1 MLMLMFWDVDPNI
14 SAFQVSSSFFS
25 KLLSTC
31 PRHAPASSSPSH
43 QDLGTFH
50 KKHCFKIINS
60 IIIIETMPTII
71 IIDFITISIINHLS
85 TISIP
90 TAIININ
97 ISIINKSSALSATSR
112 PSQWPQSPC
121 PPPPF
126 LGPPR
131 PRRCPP
137 RTEQNLM
144 FDIFILFDSCYP
156 QCIDILDVLDHN
168 MMKKT

>member
-1 MLMLMFWDVDPNI
+1 MLMFWDVDPNI

-90 TAIININ
+90 TAIINI
-97 ISIINKSSALSATSR
+97 SIINTR
-112 PSQWPQSPC
+112 PKPAYGRQGLAGLWGQDTDQGGT
-121 PPPPF
+121 F
-126 LGPPR
+126 W
-131 PRRCPP
+131 
-137 RTEQNLM
+137 
-144 FDIFILFDSCYP
+144 
-156 QCIDILDVLDHN
+156 DVLNVSLRASAAQLGYKVTWIH
-168 MMKKT
+168 KKTILES